1 MKEYKPMS
9 ILSLMLAIALCLMG
23 CRIPGEQYTFTQ
35 SLDQIV
41 SVSICRYDYTSK
53 SIVPIK
59 SLSEDDWQLL
69 AEDISSLGVRRHF
82 GDHTSDYGEVVV
94 YISYKNSEAEV
105 IGIWNVATVDSQGRW
120 YIGYH
125 YFESETFTKML
136 LKYIDIELVPEL
148 NQYLT
153 TTN

>member
-1 MKEYKPMS
+1 MKKYKPIS

-23 CRIPGEQYTFTQ
+23 CRIPGEEYTFTQ

-41 SVSICRYDYTSK
+41 SVSICRYDYTRK

-82 GDHTSDYGEVVV
+82 GDHKSDYGEVVV

-148 NQYLT
+148 NQYLE
-153 TTN
+153 